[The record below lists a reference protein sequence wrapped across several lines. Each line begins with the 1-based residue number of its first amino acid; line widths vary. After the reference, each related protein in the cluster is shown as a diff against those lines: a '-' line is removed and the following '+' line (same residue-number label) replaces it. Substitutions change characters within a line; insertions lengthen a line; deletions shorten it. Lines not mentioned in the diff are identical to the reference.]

1 MDPQANSA
9 MAHGTTADADAGILR
24 AELRQAL
31 RDGLTE
37 LPARDQWLL
46 RLRTDDPPKTYQ
58 EISRLLDMPI
68 GSIGPS
74 LRRSLDRL
82 RQTSAVRAYLA
93 TVPAADGAGRQR
105 A

>member
-1 MDPQANSA
+1 VDPQANGA
-9 MAHGTTADADAGILR
+9 MNQGTTADADAAILR

-31 RDGLTE
+31 RDGLNE

-46 RLRTDDPPKTYQ
+46 RLRAADPPKSYQ
-58 EISRLLDMPI
+58 EISRLLGMPI

-82 RQTSAVRAYLA
+82 RHTRTVRAYLA
-93 TVPAADGAGRQR
+93 AVPPADQARGQR